1 MRHFLND
8 IEIAPRNLQ
17 DIGFISDWSGR
28 PAELQ
33 LNVDKIVLP
42 REGKEI
48 IEAHVQQLGVF
59 EGIPYRVEMS
69 PGLSVQYYVDLTEEA
84 IYRDHEIEV
93 KIKQRLGMDSF
104 WEQANG
110 TSFELMRNRG
120 VVFNFIKVP
129 YVIIKDDQVALGL
142 TLGVSLYVMT
152 QQTINAI
159 QQTAALTA
167 AFIQA
172 VTPNATIPPV
182 PPLGAILALAIQ
194 LAAQIAYTAALLIA
208 TVKLAQQFFEL
219 IFPKVRNY
227 DACKVK
233 ELISKGCQYLG
244 YTFSSTLLDSLP
256 GLTILPVPLVK
267 QKGSI
272 LDYLQ
277 NDLNFAFTKG
287 YPTAQDTTPTLGAL
301 IEAIETQFN
310 AKTKILNGAVQLE
323 RRDYWQ
329 GVTPNQI
336 VPALVVQDERIDEY
350 TLNTD
355 EIWKR
360 YYIHYQVDYADF
372 HTLDFYDPTDAE
384 YSTEPTTIVNADLV
398 SIKGLNDVN
407 IPFALGVRKGNLN
420 FIEKTAKLLFSLID
434 AVTGIFGGGTNFA
447 GQIQSRVGVLQIGQ
461 QFFGVSKML
470 YLGSDGKQVV
480 GYINKI
486 SARTIYENFHSINQI
501 QNNDFEIRKSVRCAI
516 TNLDFVNLLNNNY
529 ADVNGELVEVLRVEF
544 LDETCYAEITYKA
557 PRDYADGKV
566 ITLQING

>member
-59 EGIPYRVEMS
+59 EGIPYRVEMA

-172 VTPNATIPPV
+172 VTPNATIPPL

-219 IFPKVRNY
+219 IFPKVRYY

-486 SARTIYENFHSINQI
+486 SARRIYENFHSINQI

>member
-17 DIGFISDWSGR
+17 EIGFISDWSGR
-28 PAELQ
+28 PAQLQ

-48 IEAHVQQLGVF
+48 IEAHLQQLGVF
-59 EGIPYRVEMS
+59 EGIPYRVEMA

-84 IYRDHEIEV
+84 IFRDHEIEV

-104 WEQANG
+104 WDQANG
-110 TSFELMRNRG
+110 TSFELMANRG
-120 VVFNFIKVP
+120 VNFQFIDIP
-129 YVIIKDDQVALGL
+129 YIIVKDDLVATGL
-142 TLGVSLYVMT
+142 TLGVTLYVMT
-152 QQTINAI
+152 QQTINAL

-172 VTPNATIPPV
+172 ITPNATIPPL

-208 TVKLAQQFFEL
+208 TIKLAQDFFEL
-219 IFPKVRNY
+219 IFPKVRFY
-227 DACKVK
+227 KACKVK
-233 ELISKGCQYLG
+233 ELISKGCQFLG
-244 YTFSSTLLDSLP
+244 YTFSSTLLDSLS

-267 QKGSI
+267 TKNSI
-272 LDYLQ
+272 FDVIQ

-287 YPTAQDTTPTLGAL
+287 FPTAQDSTPTLGSL
-301 IEAIETQFN
+301 IDAIETQFN
-310 AKTKILNGAVQLE
+310 AKTKVFNGAVQLE
-323 RRDYWQ
+323 RRDFWQ
-329 GVTPNQI
+329 GVTPNAI
-336 VPALVVQDERIDEY
+336 VPALVVQDDRVDEF

-360 YYIHYQVDYADF
+360 YYVHYQVDYADI
-372 HTLDFYDPTDAE
+372 HTLDFYDPTDCE
-384 YSTEPTTIVNADLV
+384 YSSEPTTVVNPDLV

-407 IPFALGVRKGNLN
+407 IPFALGVRKLRLN
-420 FIEKTAKLLFSLID
+420 FLERSAKLLFNLID
-434 AVTGIFGGGTNFA
+434 SVTGIFGGGTNFA
-447 GQIQSRVGVLQIGQ
+447 GQIQDRIGVLQVGQ
-461 QFFGVSKML
+461 QFFGVTKML
-470 YLGSDGKQVV
+470 FVGSNGKQPIN
-480 GYINKI
+480 YIDKI
-486 SARTIYENFHSINQI
+486 SANAIYQNFHSINEI

-516 TNLDFVNLLNNNY
+516 TNLEFVNLLENNY

-557 PRDYADGKV
+557 PNDYANGKV
-566 ITLQING
+566 TIIQING

>member
-59 EGIPYRVEMS
+59 EGIPYRVEMA

-172 VTPNATIPPV
+172 VTPNATIPPL
-182 PPLGAILALAIQ
+182 PPLGAIFALAIQ

-219 IFPKVRNY
+219 IFPKVRYY

-244 YTFSSTLLDSLP
+244 YTFTSTLLDSLP

-272 LDYLQ
+272 FDYLQ

-360 YYIHYQVDYADF
+360 YYIHYQVDYADV

-486 SARTIYENFHSINQI
+486 SARTIYENFHAINQI
-501 QNNDFEIRKSVRCAI
+501 QNNDFEVRKSVRCAI

>member
-59 EGIPYRVEMS
+59 EGIPYRVEMA

-129 YVIIKDDQVALGL
+129 YVIIKDDQVAVGL

-159 QQTAALTA
+159 QQTATLTA

-172 VTPNATIPPV
+172 VTPNATVPPL

-219 IFPKVRNY
+219 IFPKVRYY

-272 LDYLQ
+272 FDYLQ

-360 YYIHYQVDYADF
+360 YYIHYQVDYADI

-384 YSTEPTTIVNADLV
+384 YSTQPTTIVNPDLV

-420 FIEKTAKLLFSLID
+420 WLEKTAKALFTLID

-470 YLGSDGKQVV
+470 YVGSDGKQVV

-486 SARTIYENFHSINQI
+486 SARRIYENFHAINQI
-501 QNNDFEIRKSVRCAI
+501 QNNDFEVRKSVRCAI

-544 LDETCYAEITYKA
+544 LDETCYAEITYKS
-557 PRDYADGKV
+557 PRNYADGKV

>member
-59 EGIPYRVEMS
+59 EGIPYRVEMA

-172 VTPNATIPPV
+172 VTPNATIPPL
-182 PPLGAILALAIQ
+182 PPLGAIFALAIQ

-219 IFPKVRNY
+219 IFPKVRYY

-272 LDYLQ
+272 FDYLQ

-360 YYIHYQVDYADF
+360 YYIHYQVDYADV

-470 YLGSDGKQVV
+470 YVGSDGKQVV

-486 SARTIYENFHSINQI
+486 SARTIYENFHAINQI
-501 QNNDFEIRKSVRCAI
+501 QNNDFEVRKSVRCAI

>member
-59 EGIPYRVEMS
+59 EGIPYRVEMA

-104 WEQANG
+104 WEKANG

-159 QQTAALTA
+159 QQTVALTA

-172 VTPNATIPPV
+172 VTPNATAPPL
-182 PPLGAILALAIQ
+182 PPLGAILALAVQ
-194 LAAQIAYTAALLIA
+194 LAAQIAYTVALLLA

-219 IFPKVRNY
+219 LFPKVRYY

-244 YTFSSTLLDSLP
+244 YTFTSTLLDSLP

-267 QKGSI
+267 QKNSI
-272 LDYLQ
+272 FDYIQ

-336 VPALVVQDERIDEY
+336 VPALVVQDDRVDEY

-360 YYIHYQVDYADF
+360 YYIHYQVDYADI

-420 FIEKTAKLLFSLID
+420 WLEKTAKALFNLID
-434 AVTGIFGGGTNFA
+434 TVTGIFGGGTNFA
-447 GQIQSRVGVLQIGQ
+447 GQIQSRIGVLQIGQ

-470 YLGSDGKQVV
+470 YVGSDGKQPA
-480 GYINKI
+480 GYVNKI
-486 SARTIYENFHSINQI
+486 SARRIYENFHSINQI

-516 TNLDFVNLLNNNY
+516 TNLEFVNLLENNY

-544 LDETCYAEITYKA
+544 LDETCYAEITYQS
-557 PRDYADGKV
+557 PRDYANGKV
-566 ITLQING
+566 TVIQING

>member
-1 MRHFLND
+1 
-8 IEIAPRNLQ
+8 
-17 DIGFISDWSGR
+17 
-28 PAELQ
+28 

-59 EGIPYRVEMS
+59 EGIPYRVEMA

-104 WEQANG
+104 WEKANG

-142 TLGVSLYVMT
+142 SLGVSLYVMT
-152 QQTINAI
+152 QQSINAI
-159 QQTAALTA
+159 QATVELTA
-167 AFIQA
+167 SFIQA
-172 VTPNATIPPV
+172 VTPNATVPPL
-182 PPLGAILALAIQ
+182 PPLGAILALAVQ
-194 LAAQIAYTAALLIA
+194 LAAQIAFTVAVLLA

-219 IFPKVRNY
+219 LFPKVRYY

-244 YTFSSTLLDSLP
+244 YTFTSTLLDSLP

-267 QKGSI
+267 QKNSI
-272 LDYLQ
+272 FDYIQ

-301 IEAIETQFN
+301 IDAIETQFN

-360 YYIHYQVDYADF
+360 YYIHYQVDYADI

-420 FIEKTAKLLFSLID
+420 WLEKTAKALFSLID

-447 GQIQSRVGVLQIGQ
+447 GQIQSRIGVLQIGQ

-470 YLGSDGKQVV
+470 YVGSDGKQPA
-480 GYINKI
+480 GYVNKI
-486 SARTIYENFHSINQI
+486 SARRIYENFHSINQI

-516 TNLDFVNLLNNNY
+516 TNIDFVNLLNNNY

>member
-1 MRHFLND
+1 
-8 IEIAPRNLQ
+8 
-17 DIGFISDWSGR
+17 
-28 PAELQ
+28 
-33 LNVDKIVLP
+33 
-42 REGKEI
+42 
-48 IEAHVQQLGVF
+48 
-59 EGIPYRVEMS
+59 
-69 PGLSVQYYVDLTEEA
+69 
-84 IYRDHEIEV
+84 
-93 KIKQRLGMDSF
+93 
-104 WEQANG
+104 
-110 TSFELMRNRG
+110 
-120 VVFNFIKVP
+120 
-129 YVIIKDDQVALGL
+129 
-142 TLGVSLYVMT
+142 
-152 QQTINAI
+152 
-159 QQTAALTA
+159 
-167 AFIQA
+167 
-172 VTPNATIPPV
+172 
-182 PPLGAILALAIQ
+182 LALAIQ

-219 IFPKVRNY
+219 IFPKVRYY

-272 LDYLQ
+272 FDYLQ

-360 YYIHYQVDYADF
+360 YYIHYQVDYADV

-486 SARTIYENFHSINQI
+486 SARRIYENFHSINQI

>member
-1 MRHFLND
+1 
-8 IEIAPRNLQ
+8 
-17 DIGFISDWSGR
+17 
-28 PAELQ
+28 
-33 LNVDKIVLP
+33 
-42 REGKEI
+42 
-48 IEAHVQQLGVF
+48 
-59 EGIPYRVEMS
+59 
-69 PGLSVQYYVDLTEEA
+69 
-84 IYRDHEIEV
+84 
-93 KIKQRLGMDSF
+93 
-104 WEQANG
+104 
-110 TSFELMRNRG
+110 
-120 VVFNFIKVP
+120 
-129 YVIIKDDQVALGL
+129 
-142 TLGVSLYVMT
+142 
-152 QQTINAI
+152 
-159 QQTAALTA
+159 
-167 AFIQA
+167 
-172 VTPNATIPPV
+172 
-182 PPLGAILALAIQ
+182 
-194 LAAQIAYTAALLIA
+194 LL
-208 TVKLAQQFFEL
+208 
-219 IFPKVRNY
+219 FPKVRYY

-244 YTFSSTLLDSLP
+244 YTFTSTLLDSLP

-267 QKGSI
+267 QKNSI
-272 LDYLQ
+272 FDYIQ

-360 YYIHYQVDYADF
+360 YYIHYQVDYADI

-420 FIEKTAKLLFSLID
+420 WLEKTAKALFSLID

-447 GQIQSRVGVLQIGQ
+447 GQIQSRIGVLQIGQ

-470 YLGSDGKQVV
+470 YVGSDGKQPA
-480 GYINKI
+480 GYVNKI
-486 SARTIYENFHSINQI
+486 SARRIYENFHSINQI

-516 TNLDFVNLLNNNY
+516 TNIDFVNLLNNNY

>member
-59 EGIPYRVEMS
+59 EGIPYRVEMA

-104 WEQANG
+104 WEKANG

-159 QQTAALTA
+159 QQTVALTA

-172 VTPNATIPPV
+172 VTPNATVPPL

-194 LAAQIAYTAALLIA
+194 LAAQIAYTVALLLA

-219 IFPKVRNY
+219 LFPKVRYY

-244 YTFSSTLLDSLP
+244 YTFTSTLLDSLP

-267 QKGSI
+267 QKNSI
-272 LDYLQ
+272 FDYIQ

-360 YYIHYQVDYADF
+360 YYIHYQVDYADI

-420 FIEKTAKLLFSLID
+420 WLEKTAKALFNLID
-434 AVTGIFGGGTNFA
+434 TVTGIFGGGTNFA
-447 GQIQSRVGVLQIGQ
+447 GQIQSRIGVLQIGQ

-470 YLGSDGKQVV
+470 YVGSDGKQPA
-480 GYINKI
+480 GYVNKI
-486 SARTIYENFHSINQI
+486 SARRIYENFHSINQI

>member
-59 EGIPYRVEMS
+59 EGIPYRVEMA

-104 WEQANG
+104 WEKANG

-159 QQTAALTA
+159 QQTVALTA

-172 VTPNATIPPV
+172 VTPNATVPPL

-194 LAAQIAYTAALLIA
+194 LAAQIAYTVALLLA

-219 IFPKVRNY
+219 LFPKVRYY

-244 YTFSSTLLDSLP
+244 YTFTSTLLDSLP

-267 QKGSI
+267 QKNSI
-272 LDYLQ
+272 FDYIQ

-336 VPALVVQDERIDEY
+336 VPALVVQDDRVDEY

-360 YYIHYQVDYADF
+360 YYIHYQVDYADI

-420 FIEKTAKLLFSLID
+420 WLEKTAKALFNLID
-434 AVTGIFGGGTNFA
+434 TVTGIFGGGTNFA
-447 GQIQSRVGVLQIGQ
+447 GQIQSRIGVLQIGQ

-470 YLGSDGKQVV
+470 YVGSDGKQPA
-480 GYINKI
+480 GYVNKI
-486 SARTIYENFHSINQI
+486 SARRIYENFHSINQI

>member
-59 EGIPYRVEMS
+59 EGIPYRVEMA

-104 WEQANG
+104 WEKANG

-142 TLGVSLYVMT
+142 SLGVSLYVMT
-152 QQTINAI
+152 QQSINAI
-159 QQTAALTA
+159 QATVELTA
-167 AFIQA
+167 SFIQA
-172 VTPNATIPPV
+172 VTPNATVPPL
-182 PPLGAILALAIQ
+182 PPLGAILALAVQ
-194 LAAQIAYTAALLIA
+194 LAAQIAFTVAVLLA

-219 IFPKVRNY
+219 LFPKVRYY

-244 YTFSSTLLDSLP
+244 YTFTSTLLDSLP

-267 QKGSI
+267 QKNSI
-272 LDYLQ
+272 FDYIQ

-360 YYIHYQVDYADF
+360 YYIHYQVDYADI

-420 FIEKTAKLLFSLID
+420 WLEKTAKALFSLID

-447 GQIQSRVGVLQIGQ
+447 GQIQSRIGVLQIGQ

-470 YLGSDGKQVV
+470 YVGSDGKQPA
-480 GYINKI
+480 GYVNKI
-486 SARTIYENFHSINQI
+486 SARRIYENFHSINQI

-516 TNLDFVNLLNNNY
+516 TNIDFVNLLNNNY

>member
-59 EGIPYRVEMS
+59 EGIPYRVEMT

-129 YVIIKDDQVALGL
+129 YVIIKDDQVAVGL

-159 QQTAALTA
+159 QQTATLTA

-172 VTPNATIPPV
+172 VTPNATVPPL

-219 IFPKVRNY
+219 IFPKVRYY

-272 LDYLQ
+272 FDYLQ

-360 YYIHYQVDYADF
+360 YYIHYQVDYADI

-384 YSTEPTTIVNADLV
+384 YSTEPTTIVNPDLV

-420 FIEKTAKLLFSLID
+420 WLEKTAKALFTLID

-447 GQIQSRVGVLQIGQ
+447 GQIQSRVGVLQISQ

-470 YLGSDGKQVV
+470 YVGSDGKQVV
-480 GYINKI
+480 GYVNKI
-486 SARTIYENFHSINQI
+486 SARRIYENFHAINQI
-501 QNNDFEIRKSVRCAI
+501 QNNDFEVRKSVRCAI

-544 LDETCYAEITYKA
+544 LDETCYAEITYKS
-557 PRDYADGKV
+557 PRNYADGKV

>member
-59 EGIPYRVEMS
+59 EGIPYRVEMA

-104 WEQANG
+104 WEKANG

-159 QQTAALTA
+159 QQTVALTA

-172 VTPNATIPPV
+172 VTPNATVPPL
-182 PPLGAILALAIQ
+182 PPLGAILALAVQ
-194 LAAQIAYTAALLIA
+194 LAAQIAYTVALLLA

-219 IFPKVRNY
+219 LFPKVRYY

-244 YTFSSTLLDSLP
+244 YTFTSTLLDSLP

-267 QKGSI
+267 QKNSI
-272 LDYLQ
+272 FDYIQ

-336 VPALVVQDERIDEY
+336 VPALVVQDDRVDEY

-360 YYIHYQVDYADF
+360 YYIHYQVDYADI

-420 FIEKTAKLLFSLID
+420 WLEKTAKALFNLID
-434 AVTGIFGGGTNFA
+434 TVTGIFGGGTNFA
-447 GQIQSRVGVLQIGQ
+447 GQIQSRIGVLQIGQ

-470 YLGSDGKQVV
+470 YVGSDGKQPA
-480 GYINKI
+480 GYVNKI
-486 SARTIYENFHSINQI
+486 SARRIYENFHSINQI

>member
-17 DIGFISDWSGR
+17 EIGFISDWSGR

-48 IEAHVQQLGVF
+48 IEAHLQQLGVF
-59 EGIPYRVEMS
+59 EGIPYRVEMA

-84 IYRDHEIEV
+84 IFRDHEIEV

-110 TSFELMRNRG
+110 TSFELMANKG
-120 VVFNFIKVP
+120 VNFQFIDIP
-129 YVIIKDDQVALGL
+129 YVIIKDDQVATGL
-142 TLGVSLYVMT
+142 TLGVTLYVMT
-152 QQTINAI
+152 QQTINAL
-159 QQTAALTA
+159 QQTATLTA

-172 VTPNATIPPV
+172 VTPNATIPPL
-182 PPLGAILALAIQ
+182 PPLGAILSLAIQ

-208 TVKLAQQFFEL
+208 TIKLAQQFFEL
-219 IFPKVRNY
+219 IFPKVRY
-227 DACKVK
+227 YKACKVK
-233 ELISKGCQYLG
+233 ELISKGCQFLG
-244 YTFSSTLLDSLP
+244 YTFDSTLLDSLP

-267 QKGSI
+267 AKDSI
-272 LDYLQ
+272 FDFIQ

-287 YPTAQDTTPTLGAL
+287 YPTAQDSTPTLGSL
-301 IEAIETQFN
+301 IDAIETQFN
-310 AKTKILNGAVQLE
+310 AKTKVFNGNVQLE

-336 VPALVVQDERIDEY
+336 VPALVVQDDRVDEY

-355 EIWKR
+355 DIWKR
-360 YYIHYQVDYADF
+360 YYIHYQVDYADI
-372 HTLDFYDPTDAE
+372 HTLDFYDPTDCE
-384 YSTEPTTIVNADLV
+384 YSTEPTTVVNADLV

-407 IPFALGVRKGNLN
+407 IPFALGVRKNTLN
-420 FIEKTAKLLFSLID
+420 WLEKTAKALFTIID

-447 GQIQSRVGVLQIGQ
+447 GQIQDRIGVLQIGQ
-461 QFFGVSKML
+461 QFFGVTKQL
-470 YLGSDGKQVV
+470 YVGTNGKQ
-480 GYINKI
+480 GISYKTKI
-486 SARTIYENFHSINQI
+486 SANSIYQNFHAINEI

-516 TNLDFVNLLNNNY
+516 TNLEFVNLLENNY

-544 LDETCYAEITYKA
+544 LDETCYAEITYQS
-557 PRDYADGKV
+557 PRDYANGKV
-566 ITLQING
+566 TVIQING

>member
-59 EGIPYRVEMS
+59 EGIPYRVEMA

-104 WEQANG
+104 WDQANG

-159 QQTAALTA
+159 QQTGALTA

-172 VTPNATIPPV
+172 VTPNATVPPL

-194 LAAQIAYTAALLIA
+194 LAFQVAYTAALLIA

-219 IFPKVRNY
+219 IFPKVRYY

-244 YTFSSTLLDSLP
+244 YTFTSTLLDSLP

-480 GYINKI
+480 GYINKV

-501 QNNDFEIRKSVRCAI
+501 QNNDFEVRKSVRCAI